1 MKKNRNILIAGVVV
15 ALVVAVIVALL
26 IMNKNEAKPT
36 NSTSVDEVVLEDNV
50 FVITD
55 ETDEELQPYKI
66 DENNL
71 YFKKNP
77 KYREAD
83 VIVSGMTEVAP
94 NGYIRRIIKIE
105 KTNGEFVLRTEPAT
119 FLDVFEVLHL
129 TSTIEL
135 TEDEKRLY

>member
-1 MKKNRNILIAGVVV
+1 MKKKRTLIIVGVVV
-15 ALVVAVIVALL
+15 AFVVAVIGVLL

-36 NSTSVDEVVLEDNV
+36 NSTNVNEVVLEDNV
-50 FVITD
+50 IVITD

-94 NGYIRRIIKIE
+94 NGYIRRIG
-105 KTNGEFVLRTEPAT
+105 NFYLVLFCHSAVFYIHIINFYAIST
-119 FLDVFEVLHL
+119 FI
-129 TSTIEL
+129 SRCIG
-135 TEDEKRLY
+135 